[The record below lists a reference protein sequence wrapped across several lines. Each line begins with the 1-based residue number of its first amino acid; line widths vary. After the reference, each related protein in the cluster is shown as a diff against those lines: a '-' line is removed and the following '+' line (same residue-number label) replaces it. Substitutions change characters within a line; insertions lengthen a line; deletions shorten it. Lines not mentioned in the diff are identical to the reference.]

1 MAGLKQKP
9 EPGFVEG
16 VKIWIAANKL
26 TAAGI
31 FAGVVVLLVILDA
44 LK

>member
-9 EPGFVEG
+9 EPGFVEV
-16 VKIWIAANKL
+16 VKAWIAANKL
-26 TAAGI
+26 IVAGI

-44 LK
+44 MK